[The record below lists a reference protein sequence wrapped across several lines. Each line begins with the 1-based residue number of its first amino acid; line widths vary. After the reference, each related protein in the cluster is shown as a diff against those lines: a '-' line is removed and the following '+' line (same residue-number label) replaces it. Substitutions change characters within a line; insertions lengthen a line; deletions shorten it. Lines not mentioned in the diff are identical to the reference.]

1 MHTEAGPQKS
11 LPQILIPQK
20 NLFQCFRITE
30 GSIVNCSSIVRR
42 YVPISLPLFWAC
54 SSPNIFATAK
64 ATKAAYESILTIQP
78 TSTILNLTNVWGILK
93 PIRLAINQSINQQKK
108 SVSKTEVLTNKK
120 SRVGLL
126 WWVRN
131 ITIYDG
137 RDLIQHP
144 SQALL
149 RTDASMTD
157 WGAFSDGLTTGKT
170 WFRSTNW
177 KLQL

>member
-1 MHTEAGPQKS
+1 MV
-11 LPQILIPQK
+11 PQK
-20 NLFQCFRITE
+20 NLFSCFRIIG
-30 GSIVNCSSIVRR
+30 GSTLNCSSIVRGS
-42 YVPISLPLFWAC
+42 VPISLPLFWTC

-78 TSTILNLTNVWGILK
+78 TSTILNLTKFWGILK
-93 PIRLAINQSINQQKK
+93 PTRLAINQSINQQKK

-131 ITIYDG
+131 IKIYDG

-144 SQALL
+144 SQPLL
-149 RTDASMTD
+149 RTDASVTD
-157 WGAFSDGLTTGKT
+157 RGAFSDGLTTGKT
-170 WFRSTNW
+170 WSRSTNW
-177 KLQL
+177 KL

>member
-149 RTDASMTD
+149 RTNASMTD

-170 WFRSTNW
+170 WSRSTNW